1 MSAMPLP
8 ASPLPVPGNVSPQ
21 GNGSNNAPNTDDN
34 TVSPAFASLLQ
45 QKVQGNASTG
55 KAESKGA
62 SNSSGSTPKSDTKSA
77 DSADAAQDSSAA
89 LALVSG
95 QYAET
100 ALQNLLPWLQG
111 LQGSAAQS
119 TETDTQAAA
128 SDALLS
134 QSDATAQLNA
144 PLVIIP
150 AQQTTPI
157 IPAASTADR
166 KTSAKGANDDLILS
180 TSAAIAGGDTATDTA
195 KLAANGELISTS
207 DTKGSESLTDT
218 LNLPSSAQTA
228 RFDATLQAAKDQLN
242 THAGARNSEP
252 VRMNS
257 SLGSQQWNNEL
268 GDQINL
274 MSRQNESRA
283 ELILTPPQL
292 GRIEI
297 SLDIKGDQASALFIS
312 ANPEVR
318 AALENAM
325 DRLRDVL
332 AGNGIALNQSHVGAE
347 SSNNSASSEQGSKNN
362 SQGLANA
369 SDDLSTPTTPVWTR
383 HNNNMLDVFA

>member
-21 GNGSNNAPNTDDN
+21 GNSSNNAPNPDDN
-34 TVSPAFASLLQ
+34 TVSPAFASVLQ
-45 QKVQGNASTG
+45 QKVQGNTSAG
-55 KAESKGA
+55 KTESKGA
-62 SNSSGSTPKSDTKSA
+62 SSSSESTPKSDTKPA
-77 DSADAAQDSSAA
+77 DTANATQESSAA
-89 LALVSG
+89 LAMVNG

-111 LQGSAAQS
+111 LQGSGAQS
-119 TETDTQAAA
+119 TETDAQAATI
-128 SDALLS
+128 DALLS
-134 QSDATAQLNA
+134 QTDATTQLNA
-144 PLVIIP
+144 PLVIMP
-150 AQQTTPI
+150 ALQTTPI
-157 IPAASTADR
+157 VPTAAPAAR
-166 KTSAKGANDDLILS
+166 KTAVKGVIDDLILS
-180 TSAAIAGGDTATDTA
+180 TSATIAGNDTAIDAA
-195 KLAANGELISTS
+195 KLAANGDLLSSS
-207 DTKGSESLTDT
+207 DTNFTQSLTDS
-218 LNLPSSAQTA
+218 LNQPSPTQTA
-228 RFDATLQAAKDQLN
+228 RFDATLQAAKDHLN
-242 THAGARNSEP
+242 TQSGSRNGEP
-252 VRMNS
+252 VRMNA
-257 SLGSQQWNNEL
+257 SLGSPQWNNEL
-268 GDQINL
+268 GDKIHL

-318 AALENAM
+318 AALEGAM

-347 SSNNSASSEQGSKNN
+347 SSNNSSASEQGGKNN
-362 SQGLANA
+362 GQRLTDA
-369 SDDLSTPTTPVWTR
+369 SDDLSTPATPAWTR